1 MDKLTKHS
9 GICSNKIILKL
20 GAQSICN
27 RLVLPILSNEILS
40 RSISILWNLIDNTTN
55 ETMKI
60 EWIKQI
66 GSEECLLK
74 LRDIFFTL
82 LAQSHSKL
90 CRHLRNDILTII
102 LLIVKHANTYG
113 LLKQI
118 HLIES
123 GLIRRLV
130 QLLTFDEFKCMNP
143 LYKNLKLLPNDENF
157 DMKRLIISI
166 LIEMCHDPAAI
177 YTMSTSGLIKGLFQ
191 WICPV
196 IQTNSQQQQ
205 QQQQQQEQIKS
216 DLNVNQT
223 QSSNVNQSNNLK
235 SSYLPLKNCN
245 SYSSDL
251 KDHIAND
258 NNYNSVNQT
267 LTVEK
272 ISENSDQDIQ
282 RSDPYNY
289 EENINRNDHSQCKQ
303 EIDLIRKWPQAYLEE
318 LHLYMLD
325 SLAILAPYLLD
336 DCLNYGIPSRL
347 LILLQWCISPEPFL
361 GQGNS
366 FHGVGGRNSK
376 RAQLRYS
383 LRLIRSLVETNDERI
398 IMDFV
403 CQGLIQFLIPLICP
417 ISSRVKLERSH
428 DELFKFGNVLLTD
441 KHSVR
446 ENNSQTIYSE
456 YQQYLKQTKE
466 IMEEDIVGLEMQC
479 DILLILSKL
488 CSTAPERKQMI
499 GIDGIHSINKLL
511 KQLIKRFTFI
521 QSNQYRLLIQ
531 LNEKQL
537 MNPFI
542 ILHNKPLIQLTNA
555 LIESIWCCIIGSNIC
570 EDYFL
575 MNNGAIYLLNL
586 LEWYPLESVNYLLG
600 CLVDLTENPKCLPY
614 LSCWSG
620 IRPLNEN
627 DDYDEDNSFILSNRN
642 PIKQQLSHL
651 ELTTSLLIKSP
662 DPVVSTRLH
671 KIISNT
677 NKHTT
682 DHHHNSNDSHSNQVD
697 LNTANEEGV
706 DSKEIPNQDSRN
718 PCEKEV
724 NDDGDD
730 DDDDGKEE
738 SINIWLNG
746 PSLAQLLCYIWR
758 WEEKRLKNVKSQQK
772 QFGIDNVK
780 DLSETP
786 ETKENTSLQMNIY
799 ALFLRLGFNNQE
811 NLTFKDQITLKK
823 IESYLDLKMAETWTN
838 IQTDLDHQQIR
849 PITPDNELLSC
860 ISEWCKKQINNVQC
874 KEQEILNSTQTY
886 ELTEE
891 QKYYSSI
898 RKIIRNQEYAME
910 NYNDYIAR
918 TSNHQYLKE
927 ARIKQLSAINA
938 SRIGRLNDINKS
950 SDINVD
956 IQKNQSESNQ
966 IKGQL
971 SKGSNH
977 DKGSN
982 IYHKTDIDKL
992 NVTAFCSQ
1000 TIHIDSTPKQLF
1012 QHPSKL
1018 EDELIKLVERKN
1030 EQLPLND
1037 SDISDHEM
1045 KD

>member
-1 MDKLTKHS
+1 
-9 GICSNKIILKL
+9 
-20 GAQSICN
+20 
-27 RLVLPILSNEILS
+27 
-40 RSISILWNLIDNTTN
+40 
-55 ETMKI
+55 
-60 EWIKQI
+60 
-66 GSEECLLK
+66 
-74 LRDIFFTL
+74 
-82 LAQSHSKL
+82 
-90 CRHLRNDILTII
+90 
-102 LLIVKHANTYG
+102 
-113 LLKQI
+113 
-118 HLIES
+118 
-123 GLIRRLV
+123 
-130 QLLTFDEFKCMNP
+130 MNP

-157 DMKRLIISI
+157 DMKRLILSI
-166 LIEMCHDPAAI
+166 LIEICHDPAAI

-196 IQTNSQQQQ
+196 IHANPQQQH
-205 QQQQQQEQIKS
+205 EQIKS
-216 DLNVNQT
+216 DLNANPT

-245 SYSSDL
+245 SYSSDI
-251 KDHIAND
+251 KDHIINGD
-258 NNYNSVNQT
+258 NYNSLNQT
-267 LTVEK
+267 LTIEK

-282 RSDPYNY
+282 RSDLYND
-289 EENINRNDHSQCKQ
+289 EENMNRNDNSQCKQ

-366 FHGVGGRNSK
+366 FHGIGGRNSK

-398 IMDFV
+398 ITDFV

-428 DELFKFGNVLLTD
+428 DELFKFGNLLFTE
-441 KHSVR
+441 KHSVK
-446 ENNSQTIYSE
+446 ENNSQTIYSD

-466 IMEEDIVGLEMQC
+466 IMEEDNVGLEMQC

-488 CSTAPERKQMI
+488 CGTAPERKQLI
-499 GIDGIHSINKLL
+499 GIDGIHSIIKLL
-511 KQLIKRFTFI
+511 KQLIKRFTLI

-537 MNPFI
+537 TNHQFI

-555 LIESIWCCIIGSNIC
+555 LIESIWCCIIGSNLC

-586 LEWYPLESVNYLLG
+586 LEWYPLESINYLLG

-620 IRPLNEN
+620 IRPLNDN
-627 DDYDEDNSFILSNRN
+627 DDNDEENNLILNNRN
-642 PIKQQLSHL
+642 SIKQQLNHL
-651 ELTTSLLIKSP
+651 ELTTSLLMKSP

-671 KIISNT
+671 KIILNT

-682 DHHHNSNDSHSNQVD
+682 DHHNSNNIHSNQVH
-697 LNTANEEGV
+697 LNMANEKGV
-706 DSKEIPNQDSRN
+706 DSNEIFNQDSIN
-718 PCEKEV
+718 PCEIEEV
-724 NDDGDD
+724 NNNDD
-730 DDDDGKEE
+730 DDKEE

-758 WEEKRLKNVKSQQK
+758 WEEKRLIKQK
-772 QFGIDNVK
+772 QFGTDNVK
-780 DLSETP
+780 DLSETSA
-786 ETKENTSLQMNIY
+786 TKQNTSLQMNIY

-823 IESYLDLKMAETWTN
+823 IESYFDLKMAETWTN
-838 IQTDLDHQQIR
+838 IQTDLDNKQIR
-849 PITPDNELLSC
+849 PITPDIELLSC
-860 ISEWCKKQINNVQC
+860 ICEWCKKQINNVQC
-874 KEQEILNSTQTY
+874 KQQEILDATKTY
-886 ELTEE
+886 ESTEE

-938 SRIGRLNDINKS
+938 SRIGRLNDFNKS

-956 IQKNQSESNQ
+956 TQKNKSESNQ
-966 IKGQL
+966 ITSQL
-971 SKGSNH
+971 SKCSNY
-977 DKGSN
+977 DKGSS

-1000 TIHIDSTPKQLF
+1000 TINIDSTPKQLF

-1018 EDELIKLVERKN
+1018 VDELIKLVESN
-1030 EQLPLND
+1030 EQVPFND